1 MDHVTLACYINMY
14 VNWRNIVSDND
25 LLPIRPNVKVNDQRI
40 TNKCLQNIAYF
51 VLGTMGW

>member
-1 MDHVTLACYINMY
+1 MS

-25 LLPIRPNVKVNDQRI
+25 LLQIRPEVKVNDQRI

-51 VLGTMGW
+51 VLGTMDW